1 MRPADIFSFPDPA
14 LFHHNPKV
22 NSEKPRLI
30 AVLGPTAS
38 GKSGLAMELA
48 GRLGAEIVSADSLQ
62 LYRHLDIGTA
72 KPSPEERCAIPHHLI
87 DIADPDEEFNAG
99 RFRALARDVI
109 RELHSRGKKV
119 ILVGG
124 TYLYIKVLLSGLI
137 EDIPA
142 DTGVR
147 TGIKK
152 LRASHGTGY
161 VYEMLRSIDP
171 AAAGRIHPNDY
182 VRAERALEVFY
193 LTGEKMSHLQ
203 SLHEF
208 GEREFYYLKIGISV
222 EREELRGRI
231 DLRVDRM
238 MEEGL
243 LEEVGKLRGMGY
255 GPQLKPMQSIGYK
268 EINRHIDGEITLEK
282 AVELIKRDTK
292 RFAKR
297 QMTWLRRDKEI
308 NWFEIPR
315 DFDKALAA
323 SRAFFG

>member
-1 MRPADIFSFPDPA
+1 
-14 LFHHNPKV
+14 V

-38 GKSGLAMELA
+38 GKSRLAMELA

-72 KPSPEERCAIPHHLI
+72 KPSPEERSAIPHHLI
-87 DIADPDEEFNAG
+87 DIADPGEEFNAG

-142 DTGVR
+142 DTTIR
-147 TGIKK
+147 SGIKK

-161 VYEMLRSIDP
+161 VYEMLRSIDS
-171 AAAGRIHPNDY
+171 AAAERIHPNDY

-208 GEREFYYLKIGISV
+208 GEREFNYLKIGISV
-222 EREELRGRI
+222 EREDLRGRI
-231 DLRVDRM
+231 DLRVGRM

-243 LEEVGKLRGMGY
+243 VDEVGKLRDMGY
-255 GPQLKPMQSIGYK
+255 GPELKPMQSIGYK
-268 EINRHIDGEITLEK
+268 EINRYIDGEITLEK

-308 NWFEIPR
+308 NWFDIPR
-315 DFDKALAA
+315 DFEKALAT
-323 SRAFFG
+323 SRAFLGE

>member
-1 MRPADIFSFPDPA
+1 
-14 LFHHNPKV
+14 V

-62 LYRHLDIGTA
+62 LYKHLDIGTA
-72 KPSPEERCAIPHHLI
+72 KPSPIERGAIPHHLI

-124 TYLYIKVLLSGLI
+124 TYLYIKLLLSGLI

-142 DTGVR
+142 DTTIR
-147 TGIKK
+147 NGIKK

-171 AAAGRIHPNDY
+171 AAAERIHPNDY

-208 GEREFYYLKIGISV
+208 GEREFDYLKIGISV
-222 EREELRGRI
+222 EREDLRGRI

-243 LEEVGKLRGMGY
+243 VEEIGKLRDMGY
-255 GPQLKPMQSIGYK
+255 GPEFKPMQSIGYK
-268 EINRHIDGEITLEK
+268 EINRYIDGEISLEK